1 MGQNQDGT
9 VKEITS
15 YFLKCIGIVVCVL
28 CAVSFFINSEWA
40 AKQILETQMNYSNDD
55 SEAANLLYKIEVF
68 MIDTAIWL
76 KKLPISLKIT
86 GLVLGGLL
94 WFSNSDD

>member
-1 MGQNQDGT
+1 MRQNQDGT

-15 YFLKCIGIVVCVL
+15 YFLKWIGIVVCVL
-28 CAVSFFINSEWA
+28 CAVSFFINSEWV

-55 SEAANLLYKIEVF
+55 SEAANLLYKMEVF

-76 KKLPISLKIT
+76 KKLPTSLKIT

-94 WFSNSDD
+94 WFSNSVD

>member
-1 MGQNQDGT
+1 M
-9 VKEITS
+9 
-15 YFLKCIGIVVCVL
+15 CVL
-28 CAVSFFINSEWA
+28 CAVSFFFNSEWA

>member
-1 MGQNQDGT
+1 MGQDQDET
-9 VKEITS
+9 VKEIAS
-15 YFLKCIGIVVCVL
+15 YFLKWIGIVVCAL
-28 CAVSFFINSEWA
+28 CAVSFFINSEWV

-55 SEAANLLYKIEVF
+55 SDASNLLYKIEIF

-76 KKLPISLKIT
+76 KKLPTTIKII

-94 WFSNSDD
+94 WFSNSED